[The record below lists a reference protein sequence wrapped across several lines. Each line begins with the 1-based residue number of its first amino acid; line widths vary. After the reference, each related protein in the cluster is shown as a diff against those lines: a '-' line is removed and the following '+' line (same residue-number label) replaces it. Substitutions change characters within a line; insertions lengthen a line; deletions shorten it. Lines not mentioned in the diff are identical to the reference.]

1 MGNCTGIKYKFF
13 SGSWSGWN
21 TTLKGGYAGWKG
33 SGSNRVV
40 VLQFKTP
47 AKSSSYNGYYDSK
60 VVMKIPFLEDQ
71 GGDTIYAKCQTSDPT
86 YDPGNMTICAI
97 PTASTAT
104 ASYTFSGGNSQ
115 YRTATFTIK
124 DLKPSTLYYVIL
136 GTKGSC
142 GSNVQIGPGNDSHKY
157 DFNFTYTGYTNGTK
171 PIGWKI
177 VDNGDNTFKITGTRG
192 TAGTNNKIEEATLYY
207 TTNGNVPKAGSSYTA
222 EVDLGTTSGDT
233 YTSDNYKITTKCTVK
248 AIVQYHYKY
257 NNTSTGTPDTT
268 DAIKSK
274 TIIFYK
280 NPTHNSGKV
289 PVLDSSSFK
298 NNRLTLKQ
306 DWKYNWSG
314 VFSAGN
320 TDTPIKQ
327 FRVRLFKGTSKQPI
341 ALSGSTLI
349 KGTSTYVDVDAKITS
364 LSFDPTTFGF
374 EPNNTVKLGLY
385 AKAKN
390 GAGTDLWNGGGATE
404 AQVYSIV
411 SPVENAGV
419 VHVNTSTTSTPN
431 FVEGIVYVYTGTGST
446 YDASK
451 WVEAELVQVC
461 TDGVNKKWT
470 DAI

>member
-1 MGNCTGIKYKFF
+1 MGNCTGIRYKFF

-47 AKSSSYNGYYDSK
+47 AKSSSDDGYYNSK

-86 YDPGNMTICAI
+86 YDQGEMTICAI

-157 DFNFTYTGYTNGTK
+157 DFNFTYTGYTNGSK
-171 PIGWKI
+171 PSTPIITDSKENTATISGKQGK
-177 VDNGDNTFKITGTRG
+177 NGDNNTIKKSYI
-192 TAGTNNKIEEATLYY
+192 YY
-207 TTNGNVPKAGSSYTA
+207 TTDKSSPTSSGTRTKIDLTKESGGSY
-222 EVDLGTTSGDT
+222 
-233 YTSDNYKITTKCTVK
+233 
-248 AIVQYHYKY
+248 
-257 NNTSTGTPDTT
+257 
-268 DAIKSK
+268 SK
-274 TIIFYK
+274 TINIPTDCKEIKAVTYSEFNYGSKQNSDTGSSTVKFRYGPLPQNVKINWTKSRLTVRESLTITWDKPAEDTTNYLPVSCLKGYRIRLYK
-280 NPTHNSGKV
+280 NGSEVKLTTSSTHNWFDTREDPKGTTLLNGATYKNTA
-289 PVLDSSSFK
+289 PHTITFDPKKFGFK
-298 NNRLTLKQ
+298 AGDTIQARVHAAYEDARGYSL
-306 DWKYNWSG
+306 WSG
-314 VFSAGN
+314 SKDGTP
-320 TDTPIKQ
+320 TD
-327 FRVRLFKGTSKQPI
+327 S
-341 ALSGSTLI
+341 
-349 KGTSTYVDVDAKITS
+349 
-364 LSFDPTTFGF
+364 
-374 EPNNTVKLGLY
+374 VKH
-385 AKAKN
+385 
-390 GAGTDLWNGGGATE
+390 TI
-404 AQVYSIV
+404 Q
-411 SPVENAGV
+411 NAGV

-431 FVEGIVYVYTGTGST
+431 FVEGIVYVYTGTGSA